1 MALFHEGVHEKDP
14 IKREILNRR
23 IGMIIYGHIGEK
35 EPLSN
40 HIRYNHQRIDSAHIF
55 SAKAFGYA
63 FGFREYEKYLT
74 IKHYLDTPVDILE
87 DLLEG
92 YSRGTEELL
101 IEKKRLADKIAA
113 EEKKKISQTGNK

>member
-1 MALFHEGVHEKDP
+1 MALFHEGVYERDP
-14 IKREILNRR
+14 IKRAILERR

-35 EPLSN
+35 EPLSS

-63 FGFREYEKYLT
+63 FGFREYEKFLNF
-74 IKHYLDTPVDILE
+74 KNYLDTPVDILE

-92 YSRGTEELL
+92 YSRGTEDLL
-101 IEKKRLADKIAA
+101 TEKKRIADKIAA
-113 EEKKKISQTGNK
+113 EEKKKLSQQGNK

>member
-1 MALFHEGVHEKDP
+1 
-14 IKREILNRR
+14 
-23 IGMIIYGHIGEK
+23 MIIYGYIGEA

-40 HIRYNHQRIDSAHIF
+40 HIKYNHQRRDSAHVF

-63 FGFREYEKYLT
+63 FGFREYEKFLT
-74 IKHYLDTPVDILE
+74 FKDYLDLPVDILE

-101 IEKKRLADKIAA
+101 TEKKRIADKIAA
-113 EEKKKISQTGNK
+113 EEKKKLGQPGSK